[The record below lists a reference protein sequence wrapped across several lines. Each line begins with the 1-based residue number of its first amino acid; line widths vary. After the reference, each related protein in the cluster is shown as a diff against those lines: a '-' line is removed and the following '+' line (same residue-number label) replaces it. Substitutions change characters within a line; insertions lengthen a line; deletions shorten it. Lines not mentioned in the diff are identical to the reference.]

1 MSDLVQVGLTEDANE
16 KLTQL
21 RMDTPYFDEESD
33 VYRCAVAAALA
44 LGVNITDAM
53 RRQQFRVK
61 FRTVHDAG
69 EGDSIAARLDSSDR
83 LLAGLVSLH
92 RPEWSKEPYRYSQY
106 LAVIGINYLYREL
119 VEKDMTLYDAIV
131 ALQATE
137 DDYRLDDASRGDS
150 GRASD

>member
-16 KLTQL
+16 KLIQL

-33 VYRCAVAAALA
+33 VYRCGVAVALA

-53 RRQQFRVK
+53 RRQQFRIK
-61 FRTVHDAG
+61 FRTVRDVG
-69 EGDSIAARLDSSDR
+69 EGETIVARLDSSDR

-92 RPEWSKEPYRYSQY
+92 RPEWSNEPYRYSQY
-106 LAVIGINYLYREL
+106 LAVIGINYLHREL
-119 VEKDMTLYDAIV
+119 IEKDMTLYDAFM

-137 DDYRLDDASRGDS
+137 DD
-150 GRASD
+150 